1 MELCL
6 CNRMAR
12 SGDAKKENLAKFFN
26 TKKILT
32 NK

>member
-12 SGDAKKENLAKFFN
+12 SGDAKKENLAKFLIQ
-26 TKKILT
+26 KKY
-32 NK
+32 

>member
-6 CNRMAR
+6 CNTMAR
-12 SGDAKKENLAKFFN
+12 SGDAKKENLAKFLIQ
-26 TKKILT
+26 KKILT